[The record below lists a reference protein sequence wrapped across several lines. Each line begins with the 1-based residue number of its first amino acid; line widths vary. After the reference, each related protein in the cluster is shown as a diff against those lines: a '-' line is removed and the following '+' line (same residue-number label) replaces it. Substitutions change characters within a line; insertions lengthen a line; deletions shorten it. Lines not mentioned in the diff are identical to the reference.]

1 MSVQRGVCSRVS
13 ARPQDPARPRSSALL
28 VAPDRSAETGD
39 THNYVCCIRGWTR
52 IAPNLRRMD
61 MPNHATPETPLAI
74 LLTLQDIRVSTVRR
88 DRTILQRCPI
98 AVIHDSFTVVLQD
111 HI

>member
-1 MSVQRGVCSRVS
+1 
-13 ARPQDPARPRSSALL
+13 
-28 VAPDRSAETGD
+28 
-39 THNYVCCIRGWTR
+39 
-52 IAPNLRRMD
+52 MD

-74 LLTLQDIRVSTVRR
+74 LLTLQDIRVRTVRR

>member
-1 MSVQRGVCSRVS
+1 
-13 ARPQDPARPRSSALL
+13 
-28 VAPDRSAETGD
+28 
-39 THNYVCCIRGWTR
+39 
-52 IAPNLRRMD
+52 

-74 LLTLQDIRVSTVRR
+74 LLTLQDIRVSAVRR